1 MEITEDIIVGSI
13 IKQLKDHFG
22 NTYKYYDTLI
32 EEGFIRPSFYVY
44 RVNDI
49 HKKQYTG
56 SEYRFKNDN
65 YIYVIRYF
73 PTNDRSFDRT
83 GEINSIIDDL
93 KEVFEYLEIV
103 NITPSETEGEDP
115 TIDTQYNHI
124 NNIEINVVDNVLQF
138 QIEFDLRTVKLPTVN
153 KVEENILTE
162 ELK

>member
-13 IKQLKDHFG
+13 IKQLKNHFG

-49 HKKQYTG
+49 YKKQYTG

-73 PTNDRSFDRT
+73 PSNDRSYDRT
-83 GEINSIIDDL
+83 SNINGIIDDL

-103 NITPSETEGEDP
+103 NIIPSEVEGEED
-115 TIDTQYNHI
+115 TINTQYNHI

-138 QIEFDLRTVKLPTVN
+138 QMEFDLRTVKLPTVN

-162 ELK
+162 GLK

>member
-22 NTYKYYDTLI
+22 NSYKYYDTLI
-32 EEGFIRPSFYVY
+32 EEGFVRPSFYVY

-49 HKKQYTG
+49 HRKQYTG

-73 PTNDRSFDRT
+73 PSNDRSIDRT
-83 GEINSIIDDL
+83 SNINGVVDDL
-93 KEVFEYLEIV
+93 KDVFEYLEIV
-103 NITPSETEGEDP
+103 NITQEQVITK
-115 TIDTQYNHI
+115 QYNHI

-138 QIEFDLRTVKLPTVN
+138 QIEFDLRTLKKPTVA

-162 ELK
+162 GLK

>member
-22 NTYKYYDTLI
+22 NSYKYYDTLI

-49 HKKQYTG
+49 YKKQYSG

-73 PTNDRSFDRT
+73 PPNDRSFDRT
-83 GEINSIIDDL
+83 SNINGVVDDL
-93 KEVFEYLEIV
+93 KDVFEYLEIV
-103 NITPSETEGEDP
+103 NITEVEGKDP
-115 TIDTQYNHI
+115 TIDKQFNHI

-138 QIEFDLRTVKLPTVN
+138 QIEFDLRTIKQPTVN
-153 KVEENILTE
+153 KVQENILTE
-162 ELK
+162 GLK

>member
-22 NTYKYYDTLI
+22 NSYKYYDTLI
-32 EEGFIRPSFYVY
+32 EEGFVRPSFYVY

-49 HKKQYTG
+49 HRKQYTG

-73 PTNDRSFDRT
+73 PSNDRSIDRT
-83 GEINSIIDDL
+83 SNINEVVDDL
-93 KEVFEYLEIV
+93 KDVFEYLEIV
-103 NITPSETEGEDP
+103 NITEVEGKDP
-115 TIDTQYNHI
+115 IIEKQYNHI

-138 QIEFDLRTVKLPTVN
+138 QIEFDLRTIKQPTVN
-153 KVEENILTE
+153 KVQENILTE
-162 ELK
+162 GLK

>member
-73 PTNDRSFDRT
+73 PSN
-83 GEINSIIDDL
+83 EISSI
-93 KEVFEYLEIV
+93 K
-103 NITPSETEGEDP
+103 T
-115 TIDTQYNHI
+115 
-124 NNIEINVVDNVLQF
+124 
-138 QIEFDLRTVKLPTVN
+138 
-153 KVEENILTE
+153 
-162 ELK
+162 

>member
-22 NTYKYYDTLI
+22 NTYEYYDTLI

-65 YIYVIRYF
+65 YIYVIRYL
-73 PTNDRSFDRT
+73 PSNDRSYDRT
-83 GEINSIIDDL
+83 SNINNIIDDL

-103 NITPSETEGEDP
+103 NIIPSEVEGKDP
-115 TIDTQYNHI
+115 TINTQYNHI
-124 NNIEINVVDNVLQF
+124 NNIEINVVDNILQF

-162 ELK
+162 RLK

>member
-22 NTYKYYDTLI
+22 NSYKYYDTLI

-49 HKKQYTG
+49 HKKQYSG

-73 PTNDRSFDRT
+73 PPNDRSFDRT
-83 GEINSIIDDL
+83 SNINGVVDDL
-93 KEVFEYLEIV
+93 KDVFEYLEIV
-103 NITPSETEGEDP
+103 NITGVEGEDP
-115 TIDTQYNHI
+115 KIDKQFNHI

-138 QIEFDLRTVKLPTVN
+138 QIEFDLRTIKQPTVN
-153 KVEENILTE
+153 KVQENILTE
-162 ELK
+162 GLK

>member
-73 PTNDRSFDRT
+73 PSNDRSYDRT
-83 GEINSIIDDL
+83 SNINNIIDDL

-103 NITPSETEGEDP
+103 NITQEQGKDP
-115 TIDTQYNHI
+115 VITKQFNHI

-162 ELK
+162 GLK

>member
-49 HKKQYTG
+49 YKKQYTG

-65 YIYVIRYF
+65 YIYVIRYL
-73 PTNDRSFDRT
+73 PSNDRSYDRISN
-83 GEINSIIDDL
+83 INNIIDDL

-103 NITPSETEGEDP
+103 NIIPSEVEGKDP
-115 TIDTQYNHI
+115 TINTQYNHI

-162 ELK
+162 GLK

>member
-22 NTYKYYDTLI
+22 DSYKYYDTLI

-73 PTNDRSFDRT
+73 PPNDRSFDRT
-83 GEINSIIDDL
+83 SNINGVVDDL
-93 KEVFEYLEIV
+93 KDVFEYLEIV
-103 NITPSETEGEDP
+103 NITEEQGKDLVITKEF
-115 TIDTQYNHI
+115 NHI

-138 QIEFDLRTVKLPTVN
+138 QIEFDLRTLKKPTVN
-153 KVEENILTE
+153 KVQENILTE
-162 ELK
+162 GLK